1 MADRELEELRAEAE
15 ELGVAVDG
23 RWGADRLREEIDKAL
38 DAEEASGAVDQADEA
53 ETVDEP
59 KGDGKRAGGWVNRD
73 DGAGWVLEDGD

>member
-15 ELGVAVDG
+15 SLGVAVDG
-23 RWGADRLREEIDKAL
+23 RWGADRLRDEIAAAKA
-38 DAEEASGAVDQADEA
+38 DDDDDGDQADEA

-73 DGAGWVLEDGD
+73 DGAGWVLEDGDN